1 MYLIINE
8 CFDFYRIEEVSY
20 NHNYHLESEF
30 HASSTI
36 MVWRINQINTGSN
49 FLSATDVLYKLL
61 TLKSLKYSYVN
72 FFDENLMYT
81 M

>member
-1 MYLIINE
+1 MYFMI
-8 CFDFYRIEEVSY
+8 CDFYRIEQVSY
-20 NHNYHLESEF
+20 NDNYHLKSEF

-61 TLKSLKYSYVN
+61 TLKSLKYFYVN